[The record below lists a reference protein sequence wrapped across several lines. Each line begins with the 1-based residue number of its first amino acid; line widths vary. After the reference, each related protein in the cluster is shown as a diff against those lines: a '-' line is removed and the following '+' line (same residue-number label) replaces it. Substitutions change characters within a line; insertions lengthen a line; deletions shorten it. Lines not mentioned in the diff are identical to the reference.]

1 MIGFFLGTLFGGTV
15 GLFAACLCAAAGRAD
30 RDNDLP

>member
-30 RDNDLP
+30 RNDTLP